1 MENTSLLSEGLWI
14 AVIGISV
21 VFLGLVILFIFIK
34 TFVYFLGKS
43 SSKKRTEPNRRIVV
57 SGSGKES
64 VSGEILAAISLAIHQ
79 SREAFHDMEQ
89 TIITLNRIT
98 RPYSPWSSKIHSIR
112 KSAR

>member
-1 MENTSLLSEGLWI
+1 MKHEAILSEGFLI

-21 VFLGLVILFIFIK
+21 VFLGLIFLFIFMK
-34 TFVYFLGKS
+34 TFTYFFGISTAKKS
-43 SSKKRTEPNRRIVV
+43 AEPGQRIIVSSL
-57 SGSGKES
+57 GKES
-64 VSGEILAAISLAIHQ
+64 ISGEILAAISLAIHRR
-79 SREAFHDMEQ
+79 REEFHDMEK